1 MLIPLPSVCNA
12 WNQFI
17 IPLALAEPMIL
28 HSLLSTQWR
37 FSQKPLPKE
46 RQISL
51 YQNKSAAIHL
61 LNQNLINIHNA
72 SRTTLKAMITT
83 TLLLAGQEV

>member
-17 IPLALAEPMIL
+17 IPMALAEPMIL
-28 HSLLSTQWR
+28 HNLLSTQWC
-37 FSQKPLPKE
+37 FSQIPLSKE
-46 RQISL
+46 GRVSL
-51 YQNKSAAIHL
+51 YQNKSAALHL
-61 LNQNLINIHNA
+61 LNQNLINIHNV
-72 SRTTLKAMITT
+72 SRTTLNAMITT